1 MGPLLVA
8 TGLLSCAATN
18 PLGRQGEGQEAH
30 QAMNQVR
37 RSQSRERS
45 HSHHRQNRGNHLR
58 RSGRSDDVRQSLVIW
73 SSLCPTDTIHRR
85 FRVGRGFE
93 KEQWYSR
100 GSSNLQGG
108 RGGPT
113 SAADGESLSGIPGP
127 MTTTPPYRMTTTP
140 PGLIFVFLMASSLAT
155 SDFTS
160 QSRWYDETT
169 TYRR

>member
-113 SAADGESLSGIPGP
+113 SAADGESISGIPGP
-127 MTTTPPYRMTTTP
+127 IRTF
-140 PGLIFVFLMASSLAT
+140 I
-155 SDFTS
+155 SDDNHTAISDDNHTARF
-160 QSRWYDETT
+160 DLCFPDGIELGHLGFHKPIAMV
-169 TYRR
+169 